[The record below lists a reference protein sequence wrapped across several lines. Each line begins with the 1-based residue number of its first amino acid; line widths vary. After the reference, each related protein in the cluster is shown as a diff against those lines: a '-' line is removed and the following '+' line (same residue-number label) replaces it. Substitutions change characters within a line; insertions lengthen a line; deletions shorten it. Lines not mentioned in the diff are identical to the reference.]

1 MVDSD
6 RVVTEPQTGG
16 EGEQRP
22 ASPLP
27 VQLRPLELARWAWR
41 QLTSMPTA
49 LVLLFLLTLAALPGS
64 LVPQR
69 SVDPLRA
76 QEFAADHPTL
86 SPWYERFSLYQ
97 VYSAPWFAAIYLLLF
112 VSLIGCVLPRSR
124 AHWAAVR
131 ARPPATP
138 RNLDRLPVHRSW
150 STDASPADVL
160 ARAREVL
167 RARSE

>member
-6 RVVTEPQTGG
+6 RAVTEPQTGG
-16 EGEQRP
+16 EGEGEDEQRP

-41 QLTSMPTA
+41 QLTSMRTA

-86 SPWYERFSLYQ
+86 APWYDRLSLFE
-97 VYSAPWFAAIYLLLF
+97 VYSSPWFAAIYLLLF
-112 VSLIGCVLPRSR
+112 VSLVGC
-124 AHWAAVR
+124 
-131 ARPPATP
+131 
-138 RNLDRLPVHRSW
+138 
-150 STDASPADVL
+150 
-160 ARAREVL
+160 
-167 RARSE
+167 